1 MPAAEPSDA
10 AERKKAQ
17 AALLASLKPKAKAAL
32 EALEKG
38 LSAKGG
44 GVEGFL
50 AALWKAET
58 TLGEQFPRLDKKRE
72 KSVQQSCRAAWRAQL
87 QESGSDQPAVLLQ
100 LSLLLLHLDLGGTLL
115 FPVPLKLLPT
125 LADLLQPK
133 LPEGAHATLTR
144 FATLTQAALGAEL
157 PADQQAAAESLAPMV
172 EEVRQ
177 LGLAKA

>member
-50 AALWKAET
+50 AALWKAEA

-133 LPEGAHATLTR
+133 LPEGAHAITRTLTL
-144 FATLTQAALGAEL
+144 TLTLTLALSPNPNPNPNPNPSPNPDPDQARRAT
-157 PADQQAAAESLAPMV
+157 SC
-172 EEVRQ
+172 
-177 LGLAKA
+177 